1 MVVPA
6 RLGALQGRRDGDRRH
21 GVRWPH
27 RSPARRPRHQ
37 GEAALGARRTGRGE
51 EGLREGRGPPRD
63 ARRTR
68 APRRPGRLRR
78 AADRDLLGGG
88 PRHRGGGV
96 RAGRGDPRRG
106 GLRLDHRAQLVPAA
120 EAGRPAV
127 PQDGHGHLRRGQE
140 VVLLAGDVGGTKTAL
155 ALFDRRDGA
164 LVLERETELSSREF
178 LSLEDAVARFLA
190 SPRRLRIDAACFGVA
205 GPVVDGRSVTTNLP
219 CQIDEATLRARIPAR
234 RVRLLN
240 DLEATGYGVL
250 TLPPTALAPLQPG
263 TRRRGTVALIAAGTG
278 LGEALLIWDGQR
290 HLVVA
295 SEGGHADFA
304 PRTDLEVEL
313 LRFLRKEFGRVSCER
328 VLSGP
333 GLFNIYRFLRDT
345 GDVPEPSWLGDRI
358 ARGAPRRRPR
368 RPDAPLGDPPA
379 DNASRRQSMI
389 DRYDLL
395 VIGGGAAGINAL
407 KQGVKLGARVALVE
421 SGPLGGT
428 CINRG

>member
-1 MVVPA
+1 MTWRWRKTSSEDGNDDGAGKRDPELVRQRQPRDADEPRAPSDPRRARGHRAPRDPAGGSGVRASADDVWPASRPRRGGEGARSRRGRMVVPA

-27 RSPARRPRHQ
+27 RRPARRPRHQ

-78 AADRDLLGGG
+78 AADRDLLGWGR
-88 PRHRGGGV
+88 RHRRGGV
-96 RAGRGDPRRG
+96 RAGPGDPRRR

-120 EAGRPAV
+120 EARRPAV

-140 VVLLAGDVGGTKTAL
+140 GVLLAGAVGGTKTAL

-178 LSLEDAVARFLA
+178 PSLEDAVARFLA

-219 CQIDEATLRARIPAR
+219 WQIDEATLRARIPAR

-290 HLVVA
+290 H
-295 SEGGHADFA
+295 
-304 PRTDLEVEL
+304 
-313 LRFLRKEFGRVSCER
+313 
-328 VLSGP
+328 
-333 GLFNIYRFLRDT
+333 
-345 GDVPEPSWLGDRI
+345 
-358 ARGAPRRRPR
+358 
-368 RPDAPLGDPPA
+368 
-379 DNASRRQSMI
+379 
-389 DRYDLL
+389 
-395 VIGGGAAGINAL
+395 
-407 KQGVKLGARVALVE
+407 
-421 SGPLGGT
+421 
-428 CINRG
+428 